1 MDLAF
6 FDYLQRLE
14 MMAFFSGY
22 PLVYAIAFFIAG
34 KQKSKSGLKGKI
46 VSLLPYSYALVGT
59 LFLGL
64 QLNNLYPDYTF
75 ENIKLTTQEP
85 YLKIWGLLALLFWIP
100 ALRKKPV
107 ISLLHSL
114 VFFSLLAKDLF
125 RHTFQSSTDMNIIRN
140 DMKIYSD
147 SLILNLGVLAVVS
160 IFYFLIIRLNNN
172 RYSRHNS

>member
-1 MDLAF
+1 MDSSF

-22 PLVYAIAFFIAG
+22 PLIYAIASFIAG
-34 KQKSKSGLKGKI
+34 KHQSKTSIKRKI

-100 ALRKKPV
+100 AFAKKPV
-107 ISLLHSL
+107 ISLMHSL
-114 VFFSLLAKDLF
+114 VFFFFLAKDLF
-125 RHTFQSSTDMNIIRN
+125 LHTFQPSADKHIIRN
-140 DMKIYSD
+140 EMKIYSD
-147 SLILNLGVLAVVS
+147 SLILNLGALAAVS
-160 IFYFLIIRLNNN
+160 IFYFLIIRLINN
-172 RYSRHNS
+172 RNSRHNS